1 MDLSKNILIA
11 QQVIPD
17 SGEIRGFGEYGL
29 EDRLA
34 SGAPTIFNSFLSSII
49 GLLTLI
55 AGIWFFFV
63 LLTGAIMWI
72 GAGGDKAKVMEA
84 RQRITMGLIGIAV
97 VVAALFIADIVGGLL
112 GFPQI
117 LDPGGFIQ
125 NL

>member
-1 MDLSKNILIA
+1 MQIA
-11 QQVIPD
+11 QQQID
-17 SGEIRGFGEYGL
+17 DGGEIFRGFGEYGL
-29 EDRLA
+29 VGQA
-34 SGAPTIFNSFLSSII
+34 PSTAPTIFNSFLSSII
-49 GLLTLI
+49 GLLTVV

-72 GAGGDKAKVMEA
+72 GAGGDKGKVVEA

-97 VVAALFIADIVGGLL
+97 VVAALFIADVVGGLL

-125 NL
+125 DL

>member
-1 MDLSKNILIA
+1 MHKLLS
-11 QQVIPD
+11 QQPYPD
-17 SGEIRGFGEYGL
+17 SPTLIEGFGEYGL
-29 EDRLA
+29 QNTNP
-34 SGAPTIFNSFLSSII
+34 SQAPIIFNSFLSSII
-49 GLLTLI
+49 GLLTVI

-72 GAGGDKAKVMEA
+72 GAGGDKGKVVEA

-97 VVAALFIADIVGGLL
+97 VVAALFIADVVGGLL

-125 NL
+125 DL

>member
-1 MDLSKNILIA
+1 MLLA
-11 QQVIPD
+11 QQPIPD
-17 SGEIRGFGEYGL
+17 NGGIIRGFGSYGL
-29 EDRLA
+29 VGEDPIN
-34 SGAPTIFNSFLSSII
+34 APNIFNSFLSSII

-117 LDPGGFIQ
+117 LDPGSFIQ
-125 NL
+125 GLYP